1 MPASS
6 HELIRCNGVGKAY
19 PTEAGPVPALGATDL
34 ALEEGETVA
43 LVGPSGCGKSTLLL
57 IMAGLEKPSVGS
69 VEFKGAQLARPH
81 RQIALLLQD
90 YGLFPWKTV
99 RRNVELGLR
108 IRREPVEPRR
118 VDALLAELDIG
129 EKGHVYPQQLSGGQK
144 QRVALARAL
153 ILNPSLLLLDEPF
166 AAIDALTRE
175 RLQDLVAEAWRG
187 RRFGLV
193 VVTHNIQEAVTLGRR
208 ICVMGNVPGEILD
221 TVGNPRACAADYR
234 RTDEFYEVCR
244 AVRAR
249 LEQNL

>member
-1 MPASS
+1 
-6 HELIRCNGVGKAY
+6 V
-19 PTEAGPVPALGATDL
+19 
-34 ALEEGETVA
+34 
-43 LVGPSGCGKSTLLL
+43 
-57 IMAGLEKPSVGS
+57 
-69 VEFKGAQLARPH
+69 
-81 RQIALLLQD
+81 LQD

-118 VDALLAELDIG
+118 VEALLAELDIRD
-129 EKGHVYPQQLSGGQK
+129 KSHVYPQQLSGGQK

-175 RLQDLVAEAWRG
+175 RLQDLVADAWRG

-193 VVTHNIQEAVTLGRR
+193 LVTHNIQEAVLLGRK
-208 ICVMGNVPGEILD
+208 ICVMSNGPGAILD
-221 TVGNPRACAADYR
+221 TIDNPRGCAPDYR
-234 RTDEFYEVCR
+234 RTDEFYELCR
-244 AVRAR
+244 VVRSR